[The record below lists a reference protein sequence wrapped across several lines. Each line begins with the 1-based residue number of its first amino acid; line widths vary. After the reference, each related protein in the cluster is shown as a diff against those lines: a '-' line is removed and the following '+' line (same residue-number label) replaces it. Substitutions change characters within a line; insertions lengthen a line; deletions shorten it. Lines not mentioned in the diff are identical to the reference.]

1 MKKKT
6 VASAFAM
13 LLSVSQPVLALE
25 QLNDLKVYANKGM
38 FWKSKSLK
46 ELSFASVYPTP
57 LYAKSYFGLVLTGA
71 TVVGAGAFS
80 YFTAGAGAPVAAAG
94 VSSVA
99 SWVAGGGAGSYMGG
113 LSIVGGWFGGNAMLG
128 SAILNGISIGVA
140 GGGSA
145 FATLPATGKM
155 LVMASVTSTAL
166 DGVAVLQNPETKNLR
181 YRVRLTT
188 PRNLGS
194 SQVRQL
200 TKELEEAESTLIK
213 MDVRADKDA
222 YLALEK
228 KREGLRKKAV
238 EKGKAALNKGGS
250 NEDFMV
256 LAVLSKN
263 AGRSDLFERLL
274 KKVSVKGM
282 ADTGYID
289 YLMAVVNIEKG
300 NSAPAKNLLHR
311 SQRLNPYAV
320 EPALLLINV
329 LGADFAANEEEIKNI
344 VARASHD
351 FDSDKYTPSYS
362 VVSLHYR
369 LATMYLLRKNY
380 SMAEASYRRAYDD
393 LSLLQKHFG
402 DSSIRHTIRL
412 GIANSAYGQGEKSR
426 ADKIVDEIIADLK
439 TDEERAH
446 VRSQYAGSS

>member
-113 LSIVGGWFGGNAMLG
+113 LSIVGGWFGGNAMVG

-140 GGGSA
+140 GGGGA

-155 LVMASVTSTAL
+155 LVMASVTSAAL
-166 DGVAVLQNPETKNLR
+166 DGVAVLQNPETKNLQ

-194 SQVRQL
+194 REVRQL

-213 MDVRADKDA
+213 MDVRAERDA

-228 KREGLRKKAV
+228 
-238 EKGKAALNKGGS
+238 
-250 NEDFMV
+250 
-256 LAVLSKN
+256 
-263 AGRSDLFERLL
+263 
-274 KKVSVKGM
+274 
-282 ADTGYID
+282 T
-289 YLMAVVNIEKG
+289 
-300 NSAPAKNLLHR
+300 
-311 SQRLNPYAV
+311 
-320 EPALLLINV
+320 
-329 LGADFAANEEEIKNI
+329 
-344 VARASHD
+344 
-351 FDSDKYTPSYS
+351 
-362 VVSLHYR
+362 
-369 LATMYLLRKNY
+369 
-380 SMAEASYRRAYDD
+380 
-393 LSLLQKHFG
+393 
-402 DSSIRHTIRL
+402 
-412 GIANSAYGQGEKSR
+412 
-426 ADKIVDEIIADLK
+426 
-439 TDEERAH
+439 
-446 VRSQYAGSS
+446 